1 MSTNRRKRRG
11 GAINS
16 RQASKRS
23 RLLASSA
30 GEASAAEPIDLE
42 ESRVL
47 SFDLAVDEIID
58 LTDESAEPEVIDL
71 TGDDSVVQ
79 WEQNQQHP
87 VVSSA
92 ADNSVVLL
100 TSDDEEEP
108 RDNDGSPLSSTRPAV
123 TVTSPIWIEENSQN
137 RRKRRGGAVNSR
149 QASKRSRLL
158 ASSAGEA
165 SAAEPIDLEESRVL
179 SFDLAVDEIIDLTDE
194 SAEPEVIDLTGDDSV
209 VQWEQN
215 QQHPVVSSAA
225 DNSVVL
231 LTSDDEEEPRD
242 NDGSLLSNTRP
253 AVTVTSPIWVDDYS
267 EWEQNQEH
275 PLVSS
280 AANNSVVPLV
290 NDDEEEP
297 RDNDGPSA
305 TLTNVLYQDCFLGQW
320 EQNQQHPA
328 GNPVVSSA
336 ADNSVVLLTSDD
348 EEEPRDNDGT
358 RPAAPVTSP
367 VQIEENSQWEQNQE
381 HPLVSSAADN
391 SVVPLVNDDE
401 EEPRDNDGPSAT
413 LTNVLYQ
420 DCFLGQWEQN
430 QQHPAGNPVVSSA
443 ADNSVVLLT
452 SDDEEEPRDNDGTRP
467 AAPVTS
473 PTWIDDYSELLEGYE
488 QQRRNLTP
496 RSQQL
501 LDSPVLRSY
510 DEYETADDVTDV
522 ESEVTDV
529 ESEVTDVESEVTDV
543 ESEVTDVE
551 SEVTDVES
559 EVTDVESEVT
569 DVESEVTD
577 VESEV
582 TDVESEV
589 TDVESEVIDIEYGA
603 ADMEYGAADIQYE
616 AAYVEP
622 EVRRSLDE
630 ELAISEEWQRA
641 VRCPICMDFFSQII
655 RSVRQVV
662 STQCG
667 HLFCSRCIAVAL
679 ENSRACPTCR
689 TELPPR
695 DYHPVYF

>member
-123 TVTSPIWIEENSQN
+123 TVTSPIWIEENSQQWEQNQQHPAGNPVVSSAADNSVVLLTSDDEEEPRDNDGTRPAAPVTSPTWIEENSQN

-267 EWEQNQEH
+267 E
-275 PLVSS
+275 
-280 AANNSVVPLV
+280 
-290 NDDEEEP
+290 
-297 RDNDGPSA
+297 
-305 TLTNVLYQDCFLGQW
+305 
-320 EQNQQHPA
+320 
-328 GNPVVSSA
+328 
-336 ADNSVVLLTSDD
+336 
-348 EEEPRDNDGT
+348 
-358 RPAAPVTSP
+358 
-367 VQIEENSQWEQNQE
+367 WEQNQE

>member
-11 GAINS
+11 GAVNS

-79 WEQNQQHP
+79 WEQNQEHP

-242 NDGSLLSNTRP
+242 NDGSPLSSTRP
-253 AVTVTSPIWVDDYS
+253 AVTVTSPIWI
-267 EWEQNQEH
+267 EE
-275 PLVSS
+275 
-280 AANNSVVPLV
+280 NS
-290 NDDEEEP
+290 
-297 RDNDGPSA
+297 
-305 TLTNVLYQDCFLGQW
+305 QQW

-367 VQIEENSQWEQNQE
+367 TWIDDYSEWEQNQE

-582 TDVESEV
+582 
-589 TDVESEVIDIEYGA
+589 IDIEYGA

>member
-1 MSTNRRKRRG
+1 MST
-11 GAINS
+11 
-16 RQASKRS
+16 
-23 RLLASSA
+23 
-30 GEASAAEPIDLE
+30 
-42 ESRVL
+42 
-47 SFDLAVDEIID
+47 
-58 LTDESAEPEVIDL
+58 
-71 TGDDSVVQ
+71 
-79 WEQNQQHP
+79 
-87 VVSSA
+87 
-92 ADNSVVLL
+92 
-100 TSDDEEEP
+100 
-108 RDNDGSPLSSTRPAV
+108 
-123 TVTSPIWIEENSQN
+123 N

-215 QQHPVVSSAA
+215 Q
-225 DNSVVL
+225 
-231 LTSDDEEEPRD
+231 
-242 NDGSLLSNTRP
+242 
-253 AVTVTSPIWVDDYS
+253 
-267 EWEQNQEH
+267 EH

-280 AANNSVVPLV
+280 AADNSVVPLV

-305 TLTNVLYQDCFLGQW
+305 TLTNVVDQDCFLGQW

-367 VQIEENSQWEQNQE
+367 TWIDDYSEWEQNQE

-391 SVVPLVNDDE
+391 SVVPLVN
-401 EEPRDNDGPSAT
+401 
-413 LTNVLYQ
+413 
-420 DCFLGQWEQN
+420 
-430 QQHPAGNPVVSSA
+430 
-443 ADNSVVLLT
+443 
-452 SDDEEEPRDNDGTRP
+452 DDEEEPRDNDGTRP

-529 ESEVTDVESEVTDV
+529 ESEVTDI
-543 ESEVTDVE
+543 E

>member
-123 TVTSPIWIEENSQN
+123 TVTSPIWIEENSQ
-137 RRKRRGGAVNSR
+137 
-149 QASKRSRLL
+149 
-158 ASSAGEA
+158 
-165 SAAEPIDLEESRVL
+165 
-179 SFDLAVDEIIDLTDE
+179 
-194 SAEPEVIDLTGDDSV
+194 
-209 VQWEQN
+209 QWEQN
-215 QQHPVVSSAA
+215 QQHPAGNPVVSSAA

>member
-1 MSTNRRKRRG
+1 VQLTAEFFSCSLHST
-11 GAINS
+11 
-16 RQASKRS
+16 
-23 RLLASSA
+23 
-30 GEASAAEPIDLE
+30 
-42 ESRVL
+42 
-47 SFDLAVDEIID
+47 
-58 LTDESAEPEVIDL
+58 
-71 TGDDSVVQ
+71 
-79 WEQNQQHP
+79 
-87 VVSSA
+87 
-92 ADNSVVLL
+92 
-100 TSDDEEEP
+100 
-108 RDNDGSPLSSTRPAV
+108 TR
-123 TVTSPIWIEENSQN
+123 
-137 RRKRRGGAVNSR
+137 
-149 QASKRSRLL
+149 
-158 ASSAGEA
+158 
-165 SAAEPIDLEESRVL
+165 
-179 SFDLAVDEIIDLTDE
+179 
-194 SAEPEVIDLTGDDSV
+194 
-209 VQWEQN
+209 
-215 QQHPVVSSAA
+215 
-225 DNSVVL
+225 
-231 LTSDDEEEPRD
+231 
-242 NDGSLLSNTRP
+242 
-253 AVTVTSPIWVDDYS
+253 
-267 EWEQNQEH
+267 
-275 PLVSS
+275 
-280 AANNSVVPLV
+280 
-290 NDDEEEP
+290 
-297 RDNDGPSA
+297 
-305 TLTNVLYQDCFLGQW
+305 
-320 EQNQQHPA
+320 
-328 GNPVVSSA
+328 
-336 ADNSVVLLTSDD
+336 
-348 EEEPRDNDGT
+348 
-358 RPAAPVTSP
+358 
-367 VQIEENSQWEQNQE
+367 
-381 HPLVSSAADN
+381 
-391 SVVPLVNDDE
+391 
-401 EEPRDNDGPSAT
+401 PSAT